1 MYVSYELYDREGEPL
16 MRLEGKE
23 YVAPIGSSVVFY
35 DSISEKVEFVSVEF
49 IGKATHQWYNITSDT
64 LCIDCEVIEDLK
76 EYEETE
82 LLKYNQLKFK
92 KQC

>member
-1 MYVSYELYDREGEPL
+1 MYVSYELYDKEGEPL

-23 YVAPIGSSVVFY
+23 YIAPIGSSVVFY
-35 DSISEKVEFVSVEF
+35 DSISEGVEFVSVEF

-64 LCIDCEVIEDLK
+64 LCIDCEVIQDLTEHEDA
-76 EYEETE
+76 E

>member
-1 MYVSYELYDREGEPL
+1 MLVTYELYDKEGDPL
-16 MRLEGKE
+16 MRLKGKE

-35 DSISEKVEFVSVEF
+35 DAVSEGVEFVSVEF
-49 IGKATHQWYNITSDT
+49 IGKVTHQWYNITSDT
-64 LCIDCEVIEDLK
+64 LCIDCEVIEDLT
-76 EYEETE
+76 EYEDAE

>member
-1 MYVSYELYDREGEPL
+1 MYVSYELYDKEGEPL

-23 YVAPIGSSVVFY
+23 YIAPIGSAVLFY
-35 DSISEKVEFVSVEF
+35 DSISEGVEFVSVEF

-64 LCIDCEVIEDLK
+64 LCIDCEVIEHLK
-76 EYEETE
+76 EYEEAE

-92 KQC
+92 KSC

>member
-1 MYVSYELYDREGEPL
+1 MLVTYELYDREGEPL

-23 YVAPIGSSVVFY
+23 YIAPIGSSVVFY
-35 DSISEKVEFVSVEF
+35 DSISEGVEFVSVEF

-64 LCIDCEVIEDLK
+64 LCIDCEVIEDLT
-76 EYEETE
+76 EHEDAE

-92 KQC
+92 KSC